1 MADIKKQIKDFNLL
15 TQVVGANDNILLQ
28 RDNGTTFRTH
38 VNNLPFTKKD
48 YTTAGLATLV
58 YVNAQDAILNN
69 KIVAL
74 QSSSGRVEKSLNNYL
89 LKANYRLHS
98 TAGYATISYVNNAI
112 SGISGGSG
120 KDYTTAGLAT
130 LVYVNQQDTILNN
143 KIISLQSSSGY
154 VEGRLNNYLLKSNY
168 RLHSTA
174 GYATTVSVN
183 NSLNNYLLKSVYK
196 NYTTAGL
203 ATTVL
208 LNTKVSQIYSSQGNY
223 LLKTN
228 YRLHSTAGY
237 ATSVYVNAQ
246 DTIIN
251 NKVVSL
257 QSSSGRV
264 EKSLSTL
271 ALANTGDETQS
282 TILTKGVKAFTG
294 VTWVTSTPITI
305 DAYANDK
312 SINSV
317 TGNQLIQYS
326 NLVNGA
332 QLSFVID
339 KQTASDVTIT
349 LPVNTLGASGTA
361 EAIVSLV
368 DTTVLLSGASGG
380 KYLFSVRNV
389 NGILYTQIIKLAAEN
404 SLGFIRNIY
413 CSGVQAPWSSI
424 GGATVNTDQVA
435 VSVVIPVGVMGLNSV
450 MEICILT
457 NRPGNTNS
465 TSFKIKEGSNTLFNA
480 FYNSATILAAQNTIH
495 IASKNSLSSQIVS
508 KTNTTNATNQLFTMD
523 FTTQRTL
530 TFCINIGNSA
540 DSATAF
546 ESISIKIQG

>member
-28 RDNGTTFRTH
+28 RDNGTTFRIH
-38 VNNLPFTKKD
+38 VNSLPFTKKD
-48 YTTAGLATLV
+48 YTSAGLATLV
-58 YVNAQDAILNN
+58 YVNAQDTILNN

-112 SGISGGSG
+112 SGISGGGG

-130 LVYVNQQDTILNN
+130 LVYVNAQNTTLNN
-143 KIISLQSSSGY
+143 KIISLQNSSGRI
-154 VEGRLNNYLLKSNY
+154 ENSLNNYLLKSNY

-174 GYATTVSVN
+174 GYATTTYVN
-183 NSLNNYLLKSVYK
+183 NQISTVNSSLNNYLLKSNYK
-196 NYTTAGL
+196 
-203 ATTVL
+203 
-208 LNTKVSQIYSSQGNY
+208 
-223 LLKTN
+223 
-228 YRLHSTAGY
+228 LHSTAGY

-251 NKVVSL
+251 NKVIAL

-264 EKSLSTL
+264 EKALTALSV
-271 ALANTGDETQS
+271 ANTGDETQT
-282 TILTKGVKAFTG
+282 TIFTKGVKAFTG
-294 VTWVTSTPITI
+294 VTWIISTPITI

-332 QLSFVID
+332 ELSFVID
-339 KQTASDVTIT
+339 KQTASDITIT
-349 LPVNTLGASGTA
+349 LPNNTLGASGTA

-380 KYLFSVRNV
+380 KYYFSVRNI
-389 NGILYTQIIKLAAEN
+389 NGILYTQIVKLAAEN
-404 SLGFIRNIY
+404 TLGFVKNFYCNNI
-413 CSGVQAPWSSI
+413 QAPWTL
-424 GGATVNTDQVA
+424 GGSTINSDQII
-435 VSVVIPVGVMGLNSV
+435 VSVTIPVGAMGLNSV
-450 MEICILT
+450 MEINTIMS
-457 NRPGNTNS
+457 RPGDTNTASFKVKEGANLLSNILYNS
-465 TSFKIKEGSNTLFNA
+465 T
-480 FYNSATILAAQNTIH
+480 TILSAANTFL
-495 IASKNSLSSQIVS
+495 IANRNSLNSQIVS
-508 KTNTTNATNQLFTMD
+508 KTNTTNSATQLFTMD
-523 FTTQRTL
+523 FTTQRVL
-530 TFCINIGNSA
+530 TFCINISNLTQNVA
-540 DSATAF
+540 AF
-546 ESISIKIQG
+546 ESISIRIQN